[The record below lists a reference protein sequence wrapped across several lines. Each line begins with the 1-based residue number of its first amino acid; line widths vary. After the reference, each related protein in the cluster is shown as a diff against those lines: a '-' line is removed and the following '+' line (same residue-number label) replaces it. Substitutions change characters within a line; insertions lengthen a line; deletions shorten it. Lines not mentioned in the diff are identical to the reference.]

1 MAADRGKNAGNAS
14 DAGSAPSGSA
24 TGQAVVECM
33 HCKTPITDP
42 TTRVT
47 NGSYTYCCVNCSHA
61 MEQSGPGSDPNAG
74 TGKNHLRCSH
84 CNATI
89 VHEET
94 MQGSGDQVF
103 CCANCA
109 AHAKQTGHAQPAGQ
123 HAGTTHST
131 SHG

>member
-14 DAGSAPSGSA
+14 DLGSMSGGAGQP
-24 TGQAVVECM
+24 VVECM

-47 NGSYTYCCVNCSHA
+47 NGSYTYCCVNCSAA

-84 CNATI
+84 CGATI
-89 VHEET
+89 VHEEH
-94 MQGSGDQVF
+94 MQGSGDQIY
-103 CCANCA
+103 CCPNCASHA
-109 AHAKQTGHAQPAGQ
+109 AHAGHAQPASE
-123 HAGTTHST
+123 HAGSHST
-131 SHG
+131 SHR